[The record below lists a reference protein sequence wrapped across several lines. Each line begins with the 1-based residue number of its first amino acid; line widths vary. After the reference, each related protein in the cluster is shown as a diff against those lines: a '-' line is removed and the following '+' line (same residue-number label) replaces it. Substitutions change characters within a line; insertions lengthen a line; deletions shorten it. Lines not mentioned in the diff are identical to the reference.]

1 MSEDRKDLIDQGRL
15 PTRNLG
21 ECLAVDQVA
30 LATALGAQLEP
41 SLAQTLYSAA
51 EAGQALG
58 ISKKVAA
65 LGLGREILLLGPCLP
80 DERQAA
86 VDAGY
91 IVSVSSADE
100 AAALRHRVAAATGPD
115 ERLAADL
122 TDFAARAQRRFDWKS
137 AAVHLVSASRLSRD
151 PDRARRRVR
160 HLRFW
165 RLR

>member
-65 LGLGREILLLGPCLP
+65 LGLALGQWLESAALPLREHTWGLLL
-80 DERQAA
+80 
-86 VDAGY
+86 
-91 IVSVSSADE
+91 
-100 AAALRHRVAAATGPD
+100 
-115 ERLAADL
+115 
-122 TDFAARAQRRFDWKS
+122 
-137 AAVHLVSASRLSRD
+137 
-151 PDRARRRVR
+151 
-160 HLRFW
+160 
-165 RLR
+165 